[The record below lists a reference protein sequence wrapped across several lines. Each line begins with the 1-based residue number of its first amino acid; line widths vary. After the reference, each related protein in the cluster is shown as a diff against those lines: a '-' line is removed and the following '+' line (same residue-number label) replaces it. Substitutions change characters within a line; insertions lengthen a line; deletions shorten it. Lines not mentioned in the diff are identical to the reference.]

1 MGPCLST
8 PGSKE
13 DRHDGASIRPQ
24 ENVSTSESKHPSQD
38 KLSPRGAE
46 ASAETSAEHVSSHR
60 PELSPRKLQ
69 SIESGEQLADPGR
82 EREPTSPAAEEV
94 DPVPEDARPRKTSS
108 REAKSV
114 FSAETVSKL
123 EQQTSTIGD
132 SSSISSS
139 RRESMDTVSSSNS
152 SWSQRSAKHTASV
165 TTSSVSH
172 DGASYTQ
179 LNQYVIIKDLGRG
192 VHAKVSLALNT
203 ADNNFYAVKVTNNN
217 AVLAE
222 TAVRK
227 EIAVLKKLDH
237 DNVLKLFEVVDD
249 PDNGELLLV
258 LEYAEGGPIYT
269 RYNRTHLS
277 EDVVLKYTRDII
289 QGLDYLHH
297 VAGIAH
303 MDMKPEN
310 LLKSADGTVK
320 IADFGVSFVGRKSD
334 PRAPNASK
342 RIVGTPAFI
351 APEIL
356 GDDGYDPYSADIW
369 SLGICI
375 FHMSTAKLPFVGRTI
390 FQIVAMA
397 KRQGL
402 RFPPNPELSA
412 ELMDLMAA
420 ILQVDPQKRAS
431 IEYIMQHPW
440 ITSNGQYPLQSLS
453 SLDEHIKVSEEEVA
467 AAVRHDPLAAL
478 LRPQF
483 KTEHFAPGEV
493 IMRKGEVGDRMY
505 FINAGNC
512 EVLMDALADVPSE
525 NDAAVL
531 AVRHAGDYI
540 GELAVMETIR
550 SNGATVGKRTATVR
564 ARDDV
569 ECLTVTVDAMMEALK
584 KDTGG
589 RERLIRTASF
599 RLEQNDE
606 ILLQLQESQTHSFNM
621 RVASMFTP
629 TRTLQVLYAEDSM
642 PTQFIVKR
650 LMKRIGQVNLT
661 CVSNGQEAVEY
672 CEQCTRGEAPRPD
685 IVLMDCQM
693 PVMNGLEATTAIRN
707 LDELRVSRVPVVAV
721 SSGVKSMNQQACLE
735 AGMDDYVSKP
745 LNQVVLTDV
754 LVRNLPPKLL
764 GHDEANG
771 RLDY

>member
-1 MGPCLST
+1 MGPCLSL

-13 DRHDGASIRPQ
+13 DRQDEASIRPQ
-24 ENVSTSESKHPSQD
+24 ENVSTSESQMSQ
-38 KLSPRGAE
+38 KKWSPRGAE
-46 ASAETSAEHVSSHR
+46 GSAETSAGYVTSRRQKLR
-60 PELSPRKLQ
+60 P
-69 SIESGEQLADPGR
+69 IESGSQLADPGQ
-82 EREPTSPAAEEV
+82 EREATSPAAKGV
-94 DPVPEDARPRKTSS
+94 DPVPEKERSRETSS
-108 REAKSV
+108 REAAEV

-123 EQQTSTIGD
+123 EQQASTIAD
-132 SSSISSS
+132 ASSTNSS
-139 RRESMDTVSSSNS
+139 RRESLDTVSSSNS
-152 SWSQRSAKHTASV
+152 SWSQKSAKHTASV

-172 DGASYTQ
+172 DGAYYTQ

-203 ADNNFYAVKVTNNN
+203 ADNNFYAVKATNNN

-237 DNVLKLFEVVDD
+237 NNVLKLFEVVDD

-258 LEYAEGGPIYT
+258 LEYAEGGPIFT
-269 RYNRTHLS
+269 RYNRIHLS

-297 VAGIAH
+297 IAGIAH

-402 RFPPNPELSA
+402 RFPPNPELSV

-420 ILQVDPQKRAS
+420 ILQLDPQKRAS
-431 IEYIMQHPW
+431 VEDIMQHPW

-453 SLDEHIKVSEEEVA
+453 SKDEHIKVSDEEVS

-478 LRPQF
+478 LRPQM
-483 KTEHFAPGEV
+483 EIVHFSPGDI

-505 FINAGNC
+505 FINSGNC
-512 EVLMDALADVPSE
+512 EVLMDGLADVPSE
-525 NDAAVL
+525 NDTAVL
-531 AVRHAGDYI
+531 AVRHAGEYI
-540 GELAVMETIR
+540 GELAVIETIR
-550 SNGATVGKRTATVR
+550 SNGTAVKTRSATVR

-569 ECLTVTVDAMMEALK
+569 ECLSVTVDAMMEALK

-606 ILLQLQESQTHSFNM
+606 ILLQLQESQTQSFNM

-629 TRTLQVLYAEDSM
+629 TRKLQVLYAEDSM

-693 PVMNGLEATTAIRN
+693 PVMNGLVATTAIRN
-707 LDELRVSRVPVVAV
+707 LDDLRVSRVPVVAV
-721 SSGVKSMNQQACLE
+721 SSGVKSLNQHACLE

-754 LVRNLPPKLL
+754 LIRNLPPKLL
-764 GHDEANG
+764 GNDEANG
-771 RLDY
+771 GLDC

>member
-13 DRHDGASIRPQ
+13 DRQDEASIRPQ
-24 ENVSTSESKHPSQD
+24 EGCLDKRVAASESGQMVSPGSRGFGRDLGRARSQPQTRAVAP
-38 KLSPRGAE
+38 KASVNRVEE
-46 ASAETSAEHVSSHR
+46 ATRRSWTRTRSD
-60 PELSPRKLQ
+60 
-69 SIESGEQLADPGR
+69 ESGRQGGR
-82 EREPTSPAAEEV
+82 SRAREGRAAEDEF
-94 DPVPEDARPRKTSS
+94 EGG
-108 REAKSV
+108 KSV

-123 EQQTSTIGD
+123 EQQTSTIAN
-132 SSSISSS
+132 SASTSSS
-139 RRESMDTVSSSNS
+139 RRESLDTVSSSNS
-152 SWSQRSAKHTASV
+152 SRSQRSAKHTASV

-203 ADNNFYAVKVTNNN
+203 ANNNFYAVKATNNN

-227 EIAVLKKLDH
+227 EIAVLKKLEH

-334 PRAPNASK
+334 PRALNASK

-402 RFPPNPELSA
+402 RFPPNPGSSQRSSWTLWQRFYRSIHRSA
-412 ELMDLMAA
+412 
-420 ILQVDPQKRAS
+420 
-431 IEYIMQHPW
+431 
-440 ITSNGQYPLQSLS
+440 
-453 SLDEHIKVSEEEVA
+453 
-467 AAVRHDPLAAL
+467 
-478 LRPQF
+478 
-483 KTEHFAPGEV
+483 
-493 IMRKGEVGDRMY
+493 
-505 FINAGNC
+505 
-512 EVLMDALADVPSE
+512 
-525 NDAAVL
+525 
-531 AVRHAGDYI
+531 
-540 GELAVMETIR
+540 
-550 SNGATVGKRTATVR
+550 
-564 ARDDV
+564 
-569 ECLTVTVDAMMEALK
+569 
-584 KDTGG
+584 
-589 RERLIRTASF
+589 
-599 RLEQNDE
+599 
-606 ILLQLQESQTHSFNM
+606 
-621 RVASMFTP
+621 
-629 TRTLQVLYAEDSM
+629 
-642 PTQFIVKR
+642 
-650 LMKRIGQVNLT
+650 
-661 CVSNGQEAVEY
+661 
-672 CEQCTRGEAPRPD
+672 
-685 IVLMDCQM
+685 
-693 PVMNGLEATTAIRN
+693 
-707 LDELRVSRVPVVAV
+707 
-721 SSGVKSMNQQACLE
+721 
-735 AGMDDYVSKP
+735 
-745 LNQVVLTDV
+745 
-754 LVRNLPPKLL
+754 LV
-764 GHDEANG
+764 
-771 RLDY
+771 